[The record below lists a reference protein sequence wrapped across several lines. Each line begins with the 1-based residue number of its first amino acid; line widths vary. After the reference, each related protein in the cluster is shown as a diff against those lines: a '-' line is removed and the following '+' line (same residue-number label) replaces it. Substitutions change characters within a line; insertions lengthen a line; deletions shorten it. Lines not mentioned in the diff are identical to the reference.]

1 MPPRPAP
8 TLEPAPPARKW
19 GARELLHSLQAKFFL
34 LILLGFMVT
43 AGVAFL
49 SFQWVY
55 NRIVEEVGLLFVE
68 KQVLYDRER
77 SLAPIRR
84 EVTLARMLA
93 ESPTIL
99 AWLADESSPEHRAR
113 GLRELETFRR
123 SFADRS
129 YFFAVAKSG
138 NYYFNDAAG
147 HYTGQERRYV
157 LNPASPKDGW
167 FYATLKQ
174 SEPCLLN
181 PDFAVDIQVTKL
193 WINCVVRK
201 DGVALAIIGTG
212 IDLSSFIRDVIATPH
227 PRLLTIFLDGAGAI
241 QAHRNPKLINYS
253 SISKSVAER
262 RTLFELIEADEQR
275 AVLRNLMDALRQER
289 VPVATTFITIDGVRY
304 LAGLTYIQ
312 EFGWFNLT
320 LMGLD
325 LVTQEYYLP
334 ILLVLLAALL
344 GFLVVSALLVKVLVL
359 DRVSQLDALVRAVT
373 RGMYDVTLPQGP
385 ADEIGRLEAGFRLMA
400 DSVRDTTQNL
410 EAKVNQRT
418 AELRTANETKDKL
431 LSIIA
436 HDLRGPIGMVR
447 GLAHELAAQPPG
459 DVELLTAAR
468 GAADYAH
475 ALLEDLLLWAA
486 SHSGSLKPAPVRFNL
501 YFETVLTL
509 SGLRAQARGK
519 SITMVTDVP
528 ESLEAYGDVEMV
540 RTILRNLVTNA
551 IKFSHEGGEIRVSA
565 RREAARLRV
574 DVQDFGVGIA
584 PEAQAR
590 LFQVGERNV
599 STLGTRKERGTGLGL
614 ILSLE
619 LARKNGGDIL
629 MQSAPGQGSTFT
641 LVLPLPHGD

>member
-1 MPPRPAP
+1 MPPQTAP
-8 TLEPAPPARKW
+8 TLEPAHSAWKR
-19 GARELLHSLQAKFFL
+19 GARELLHSLQVKFFL

-43 AGVAFL
+43 AAAGFL

-55 NRIVEEVGLLFVE
+55 GRIVEEVGLLFVE

-93 ESPTIL
+93 ESPAIL

-129 YFFAVAKSG
+129 YFFAIAKSG
-138 NYYFNDAAG
+138 NYYFNDATG
-147 HYTGQERRYV
+147 QYTGKELRYV

-174 SEPCLLN
+174 PEPCLLN

-201 DGVALAIIGTG
+201 DSTALAIIGTG

-253 SISKSVAER
+253 SISKSVEER

-275 AVLRNLMDALRQER
+275 LALQNLMNDLRGGR
-289 VPVATTFITIDGVRY
+289 MPVATTFVTIDGVRY

-344 GFLVVSALLVKVLVL
+344 ALLVLSALLVKALVL
-359 DRVSQLDALVRAVT
+359 DRVSQLDASVRAVT
-373 RGMYDVTLPQGP
+373 RGMYNVTLPQGP

-410 EAKVNQRT
+410 EAKVEQRT
-418 AELRTANETKDKL
+418 VELRTANETKDRL

-447 GLAHELAAQPPG
+447 GLTHELAARHSG
-459 DVELLTAAR
+459 EAELLGAAR

-475 ALLEDLLLWAA
+475 ALLEDLLLWAS

-501 YFETVLTL
+501 YFETALTL
-509 SGLRAQARGK
+509 SGLRAQAREK
-519 SITMVTDVP
+519 SIEVVTDVP
-528 ESLEAYGDVEMV
+528 ETLEAFGDVEMV

-551 IKFSHEGGEIRVSA
+551 IKFSHEGSEIRVSA
-565 RREAARLRV
+565 RRDAARLYV
-574 DVQDFGVGIA
+574 DVRDFGVGITQ
-584 PEAQAR
+584 EVQSR
-590 LFQVGERNV
+590 LFKVGERNV

-614 ILSLE
+614 VLSLE

-629 MQSAPGQGSTFT
+629 LQSAPGQGSTFT
-641 LVLPLPHGD
+641 LMLPLPPAH